1 MIKKC
6 KNIIVLGAQ
15 WGDEGKGKIVD
26 LLTRDAHA
34 VIRFQGGH
42 NAGHTLYTPQ
52 GKKIVLRLVPS
63 GIIHKQVQCL
73 IGNGVVFSPE
83 AFLTELDEL
92 IRLGLDPEQR
102 LKISPAC
109 PLLLPY
115 HVALDNAR
123 ENNDALAIGTT
134 RRGIGPAYEDKA
146 ARRGLRVVDLL
157 HLSEMEEKL
166 NRLADYHNFVL
177 THYYGQP
184 AIDPAKV
191 FADLSQMAQRI
202 APMITDINQILYEL
216 RRRGETIIFEG
227 AQGVLLDVD
236 LGTYPFVTSS
246 NTTAGAA
253 STGTGFGPRYF
264 DEILGVAKVYMTR
277 VGAGVF
283 PTELTDETGAHIAK
297 RGQEFGANT
306 GRPRR
311 CGWFD
316 AVLMRQVVLANSL
329 SGLVLTK
336 LDILDELPTLK
347 ICTGYRYQDQVF
359 EVPPTDLRVLSACV
373 PIYEELPGWC
383 CNTHGATD
391 YQQLPAAARDYIARL
406 EQLIDIPVKIL
417 STGPQ
422 RDQIIVLKDF

>member
-1 MIKKC
+1 MA
-6 KNIIVLGAQ
+6 KNIVILGTQ

-26 LLTRDAHA
+26 LLTRHAAA

-42 NAGHTLYTPQ
+42 NAGHTLYTSQ
-52 GKKIVLRLVPS
+52 GKKVVLRLVPA
-63 GIIHKQVQCL
+63 GIMHEHVQCL

-83 AFLTELDEL
+83 AFLTEVDEL
-92 IRLGLDPEQR
+92 TGQGIPVVER

-109 PLLLPY
+109 SLLLPY

-123 ENNDALAIGTT
+123 ESGAMAIGTT

-157 HLSEMEEKL
+157 HPHQLAEKL
-166 NRLADYHNFVL
+166 HPLADYHNFILTRYYQRDPIDVQKVL
-177 THYYGQP
+177 
-184 AIDPAKV
+184 D
-191 FADLSQMAQRI
+191 DLLSMAPRI
-202 APMITDINQILYEL
+202 APMVADINQLLYDL
-216 RRRGETIIFEG
+216 RRRGKNLIFEG
-227 AQGVLLDVD
+227 AQGVLLDID

-264 DEILGVAKVYMTR
+264 DEILGIGKAYMTR
-277 VGAGVF
+277 VGAGPF
-283 PTELTDETGAHIAK
+283 PTELTDDIGRQIAQ
-297 RGQEFGANT
+297 RGNEFGANT

-336 LDILDELPTLK
+336 LDILDELKSIK
-347 ICTGYRYQDQVF
+347 IATGYRYQDQIF
-359 EVPPTDLRVLSACV
+359 EIPPADLKVLAQCQ
-373 PIYEELPGWC
+373 PIYEEMPGWQSS
-383 CNTHGATD
+383 TFGVTD
-391 YQQLPAAARDYIARL
+391 YQSLPTAARNYIARL
-406 EQLIDIPVKIL
+406 EQLINVPVIIL
-417 STGPQ
+417 STGPE
-422 RDQIIVLKDF
+422 RDQIIILKDIY